1 MLSRRYRRAPQRR
14 IFRIFFYAIAALLLL
29 DGLTILKHYREF
41 AVNLLSHTYIEPSTL
56 PTPAKDQ
63 KIFICAQFWTNAY
76 VIHTRWGDALIDL
89 IETLGA
95 DNVYVSIY
103 ESGSLDNTKEILAYL
118 DSRLAAKNIART
130 ITLDPETH
138 ADVIN
143 AGPYDEKGDPRPGWV
158 LPPSGSEGKEIRRIP
173 YLAKTRNLSLQPLI
187 EEKRRG
193 RTYDKILFLN
203 DIVFKPSDVVSLLAT
218 NGGSYSVA
226 CALDFH
232 YPARVATYYDTFA
245 LRDSNG
251 DGTLSV
257 QFPYF
262 RSTESRDAIWRG
274 DSARVQSCWNGITL
288 MDATPFYN
296 SVDGKGDSVD
306 GLRFRGVS
314 DSLASKHLEGS
325 ECCLIH
331 ADLTAMGAAEHG
343 IYVNPAVRVGY
354 TEEAYNFTHF
364 GPENTFISPTQ
375 YVLAKWL
382 YRLNRLRTPSAEKQM
397 KTVHRRVEKWKKESS
412 NSLEKRE
419 EQGEMCL
426 IDEMHLLIWNGW
438 KHA

>member
-1 MLSRRYRRAPQRR
+1 MINRRFRRSPQRR
-14 IFRIFFYAIAALLLL
+14 LLRLALYLIGAVLVL
-29 DGLTILKHYREF
+29 DSLTILKHYREF
-41 AVNLLSHTYIEPSTL
+41 GSNLLSHTYTELSTL
-56 PTPAKDQ
+56 PTPAKGQ

-76 VIHTRWGDALIDL
+76 VIHTRWGEALLNLIDG
-89 IETLGA
+89 LGA
-95 DNVYVSIY
+95 DNVYLSIY

-118 DSRLAAKNIART
+118 DSKLAEKNIART
-130 ITLDPETH
+130 VTLDPETH
-138 ADVIN
+138 EDVIN
-143 AGPYDEKGDPRPGWV
+143 AGPYDDKGDPRPGWV

-173 YLAKTRNLSLQPLI
+173 YLAKTRNLSIQPLI
-187 EEKRRG
+187 EEKRKG
-193 RTYDKILFLN
+193 RTYDKVLFLN
-203 DIVFKPSDVVSLLAT
+203 DVVFKPQDVISLLAT
-218 NGGSYSVA
+218 NGGSYSAA

-232 YPARVATYYDTFA
+232 YPARLATYYDTFA

-262 RSTESRDAIWRG
+262 RSTESRDAILRG
-274 DSARVQSCWNGITL
+274 DSAKVQSCWNGMVL
-288 MDATPFYN
+288 MDASPFYN

-306 GLRFRGVS
+306 GLRFRGIS

-325 ECCLIH
+325 ECCLIN
-331 ADLTAMGAAEHG
+331 ADLTTIGAAEQG

-354 TEEAYNFTHF
+354 TDEAYQLTHF
-364 GPENTFISPTQ
+364 GAEATFISPTQ
-375 YVLAKWL
+375 YVLARWL

-397 KTVHRRVEKWKKESS
+397 RTVHKRVEKWKKDSS

-419 EQGEMCL
+419 EGGEMCL